1 MAELKPNFI
10 EQLVSMQIYIG
21 SILPQ
26 LFMLNLLMES
36 DYWLFHVFEIL
47 SFDKNNFNMF

>member
-1 MAELKPNFI
+1 MVL
-10 EQLVSMQIYIG
+10 MQIYIR

-26 LFMLNLLMES
+26 LFMLNLLIES

-47 SFDKNNFNMF
+47 SFDKK